1 MPDIPSNASTAARRV
16 ELAIARLDFLSTLPS
31 VAARLF
37 SKLLQGRFSPS
48 GVADIIEADP
58 ALTVGMFA
66 IIGRRRM
73 NMPSEKFSLRQALDR
88 LPADV
93 VRDAVLSV
101 KVSRDLQIPEILSKK
116 DLFLHS
122 LAVACCAESIAQI
135 APARIDPQL
144 AYAAGL
150 LHDIGKL
157 ALQDAMPKSFARL
170 VEQAKSAQS
179 SSLAVERRQLG
190 ADHTILGRRLAQKWR
205 LPEEIALTVWLH
217 HSDTAAIAQD
227 MPLAAVAQI
236 VQLADSIARQ
246 SGIGQ
251 SGSYDSP
258 ESVEENAHALGVDI
272 GRLEQIARNLLTQV
286 AEKSNLLGLDSP
298 DALADYGDAAG
309 AAAAHLA
316 ARETEL
322 TAENRKLQA
331 ASSHLDF
338 AADFLASIDPAADV
352 MDVAESFAV
361 RWQTFYQT
369 GSVCLYL
376 APPPGT
382 RTIDAAVVESLG
394 QSSVVSL
401 DAPDQAP
408 AVPSRIAGEF
418 AILDAHDHIDW
429 LFDQLNLDFSPGAT
443 KLLPLLSNNAAVGAI
458 AFELHYPGD
467 AALFEEKFKTSSSI
481 AGIVLDLALSG
492 VGQQSLAERF
502 AQLVSGY
509 EQVAPSQTEEIPSP
523 AASIPARSEA
533 IEALA
538 ELAAGAA
545 HELNNPLAVV
555 SGRAQLLADAET
567 EPDKKNILS
576 QIHDAAD
583 RACAVIED
591 LMGFAEPPRP
601 RPAKTDVRSMIDEAL
616 QLAAR
621 KTNAEHINVQVEV
634 ADNAKEVFADSAQI
648 ASVVANIVTN
658 AVESYRGELGPIKIA
673 ASPTQPD
680 KMVKLQVMDLGCGMD
695 AQAVKKA
702 AQPFYSAKI
711 AGRKRGMGLAYAA
724 RFVQINGG
732 TLDIESSLGV
742 GTTVTILLPR
752 A

>member
-1 MPDIPSNASTAARRV
+1 MPDVSSNASTAGRRV
-16 ELAIARLDFLSTLPS
+16 ELAVARLESLSTLPS

-37 SKLLQGRFSPS
+37 SKLLQGPFSTS
-48 GVADIIEADP
+48 VVGDIIEADP
-58 ALTVGMFA
+58 ALTARMLA
-66 IIGRRRM
+66 IIGLRRISL
-73 NMPSEKFSLRQALDR
+73 PSEGFSLRQALDR

-101 KVSRDLQIPEILSKK
+101 RVCRDTESPEMPSRKE
-116 DLFLHS
+116 LFLHS
-122 LAVACCAESIAQI
+122 LAVACCAEGIAQI
-135 APARIDPQL
+135 APVRINPQL

-157 ALQDAMPKSFARL
+157 ALQDAMPKSFSRL

-179 SSLAVERRQLG
+179 SSLAVERRLLG
-190 ADHTILGRRLAQKWR
+190 ADHTSLGRRLAQKWR
-205 LPEEIALTVWLH
+205 LPEEITLAVWLH
-217 HSDTAAIAQD
+217 HSDTATIAQN

-251 SGSYDSP
+251 SGSYDCP
-258 ESVEENAHALGVDI
+258 QEAIEKNARSLGVDVAQ
-272 GRLEQIARNLLTQV
+272 LDQIARNLLAQV
-286 AEKSNLLGLDSP
+286 AEKSNILGLDSP
-298 DALADYGDAAG
+298 GALADYADAA
-309 AAAAHLA
+309 AATAAHLA
-316 ARETEL
+316 AQETKL

-331 ASSHLDF
+331 AASHLDF
-338 AADFLASIDPAADV
+338 AADFLASVDPAADV
-352 MDVAESFAV
+352 MDIAESFAA
-361 RWQTFYQT
+361 RWQKFYQT

-376 APPPGT
+376 APSRSA
-382 RTIDAAVVESLG
+382 RTVDAVVAESLG
-394 QSSVVSL
+394 QSRTVCL
-401 DAPDQAP
+401 EAPDRGP

-418 AILDAHDHIDW
+418 AILDAHDHLDW
-429 LFDQLNLDFSPGAT
+429 LFDQLDLDFSPGAT
-443 KLLPLLSNNAAVGAI
+443 KLLPLLSNSAAVGAI

-467 AALFEEKFKTSSSI
+467 AVLFEEKFKISSSI
-481 AGIVLDLALSG
+481 GGVVLDLAISG
-492 VGQQSLAERF
+492 AGQQSLAERF
-502 AQLVSGY
+502 ARLISAS
-509 EQVAPSQTEEIPSP
+509 EQAAPPQTE
-523 AASIPARSEA
+523 AIPAPVSPPAPAEP

-567 EPDKKNILS
+567 DPEKKEVLN

-601 RPAKTDVRSMIDEAL
+601 RPTKTNVRSMIDEAL

-621 KTNAEHINVQVEV
+621 KTNSEHINVQVDV
-634 ADNAKEVFADSAQI
+634 ADDAKEIFADSAQI
-648 ASVVANIVTN
+648 ASAIANIVTN

-673 ASPTQPD
+673 ANPTQAD
-680 KMVKLQVMDLGCGMD
+680 RMVKLQVMDLGCGMD

-702 AQPFYSAKI
+702 TQPFYSAKI
-711 AGRKRGMGLAYAA
+711 AGRKRGMGLSYAA
-724 RFVQINGG
+724 RFVQMNGG
-732 TLDIESSLGV
+732 TLDIESRPGV
-742 GTTVTILLPR
+742 GTTVTVLLPR